1 VQRLWRGRFN
11 TVGVSSMGNMDSRLA
26 PPAGSGPEA
35 VRVTGASAGVSVTH
49 FGAELF
55 VFGVTVGG
63 CLNLSV
69 TCPRQ
74 LIGRDKGEWFMR
86 HLAMYLTD
94 PPSQLPADREVCKLK
109 AVVGEGQAFAQ

>member
-1 VQRLWRGRFN
+1 
-11 TVGVSSMGNMDSRLA
+11 MGNMDSRLA

-69 TCPRQ
+69 TCPQQ
-74 LIGRDKGEWFMR
+74 LIGRDKGEQFMR
-86 HLAMYLTD
+86 HLASYIT
-94 PPSQLPADREVCKLK
+94 
-109 AVVGEGQAFAQ
+109 